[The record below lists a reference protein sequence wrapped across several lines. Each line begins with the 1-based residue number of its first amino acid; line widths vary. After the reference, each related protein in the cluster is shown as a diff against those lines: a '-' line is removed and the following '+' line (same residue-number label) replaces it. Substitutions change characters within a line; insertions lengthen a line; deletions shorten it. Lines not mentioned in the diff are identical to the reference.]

1 MTDANLEY
9 IQDTQTLVGSR
20 KRELIDVQTGEQIFV
35 DQITKRVYGSKNFW
49 KCYLMDFLTVLGIID
64 SKQIDV
70 FIFIV
75 ENTNQGNNTFIGTY
89 KHISKEV
96 GVSEPTI
103 AKIMKKLQVNNFI
116 KKVQN
121 GVWLVN
127 PNILMKGN
135 DTKRQILLS
144 YYESEEP
151 ISEISMSRTKR
162 TPLPNPNSQQ
172 PQSNKVKRGFAP
184 AVCGQL
190 PHSPRG
196 KGASPLHPQNRPFS
210 SSVFRHTLSGS

>member
-1 MTDANLEY
+1 MADKNLEY

-49 KCYLMDFLTVLGIID
+49 KCYLMDFLTILGIID
-64 SKQIDV
+64 SKQLDI

-75 ENTNQGNNTFIGTY
+75 ENTNQSNNTFLGTY
-89 KHISKEV
+89 KHISKQT
-96 GVSEPTI
+96 GCSSRTI
-103 AKIMKKLQVNNFI
+103 AKIMKKLQENNFI
-116 KKVQN
+116 RKIQN
-121 GVWLVN
+121 GAWLVN

-151 ISEISMSRTKR
+151 INEISMSRTKR
-162 TPLPNPNSQQ
+162 TPLPNSNSQQ
-172 PQSNKVKRGFAP
+172 PQSNLEENK
-184 AVCGQL
+184 
-190 PHSPRG
+190 HE
-196 KGASPLHPQNRPFS
+196 
-210 SSVFRHTLSGS
+210 

>member
-1 MTDANLEY
+1 MRCKTMIDANLEY
-9 IQDTQTLVGSR
+9 VQDTQTLVGSR

-103 AKIMKKLQVNNFI
+103 AKIMKKLQSNNFI

-162 TPLPNPNSQQ
+162 TPLSNPNSQQ
-172 PQSNKVKRGFAP
+172 QPQSNLEENK
-184 AVCGQL
+184 
-190 PHSPRG
+190 HE
-196 KGASPLHPQNRPFS
+196 
-210 SSVFRHTLSGS
+210 